1 MHGDPGNHRVAASA
15 WRALP
20 AAWALAAV
28 FAGCGDDGAPA
39 DDVPDVDGSAEVE
52 AEVVA
57 EVADLPAD
65 PGPDDGRDA
74 AEADVPPA
82 EIAAVLAAIPG
93 MRVTEAV
100 SPEPGYRAF
109 DLRFR
114 QPVDHDDP
122 GRGTFEQYLSLLH
135 RAADAPV
142 VLVTEGYVNWE
153 PFGVV
158 ELTGMLEAN
167 QLVVE
172 HRFFGDSR
180 PVPTDWSR
188 LTIRQAAAD
197 HHRIV
202 EALSAIYGGAWVST
216 GASKSGM
223 TAVYH
228 RRFHPDDVD
237 GTVPYVAPIS
247 FGAPDPRYVPFVA
260 AGGDATCSARLHA
273 LQRELLARRGPLL
286 ALLDDYAAAAGLTF
300 VRMGGPESTFEATV
314 VELPFSFWQYHGLSE
329 CPAVPGTAA
338 SDRVLFEYLD
348 EVSGF
353 SWSADWLIDIFEA
366 YYYQAATQLGYPDV
380 ERDSLADLLRTD
392 FIDLESGI
400 LPAGVGPVSYDPAAM
415 RDVADWVAGE
425 GERLL
430 FVYGEFD
437 PWTAGVFEL
446 GAAVDSYL
454 LVVPDGT
461 HYANLAG
468 LTAADRVT
476 ALEALRRWTGVT
488 PRPPAG
494 WRPSGSLPKSAG
506 DRAGHPPPGREI
518 VRSPRHGPVRTQRTR
533 SESDWG
539 KPFT

>member
-1 MHGDPGNHRVAASA
+1 MQDRFPNRAGSA
-15 WRALP
+15 WP
-20 AAWALAAV
+20 ALAAAWFSAAGIV
-28 FAGCGDDGAPA
+28 GCGDDGEPA
-39 DDVPDVDGSAEVE
+39 ADVPDAVDAEAADADTDVPAEADAEADVPVE
-52 AEVVA
+52 AEA
-57 EVADLPAD
+57 EA
-65 PGPDDGRDA
+65 GDDGGDA
-74 AEADVPPA
+74 PEADVPPA
-82 EIAAVLAAIPG
+82 EIAAALAAIPG
-93 MRVTEAV
+93 MRVVEEE
-100 SPEPGYRAF
+100 SHEPGYRAF

-122 GRGTFEQYLSLLH
+122 ARGTFEQYLSLLH

-172 HRFFGDSR
+172 HRYFGDSR

-202 EALSAIYGGAWVST
+202 EALAGIYGGAWIST
-216 GASKSGM
+216 GASKGGM

-260 AGGDATCSARLHA
+260 AGGDAGCSARLHA
-273 LQRELLARRGPLL
+273 LQRELLTRRDPML
-286 ALLDDYAAAAGLTF
+286 ALLDDYAAASGLTF
-300 VRMGGPESTFEATV
+300 VRMGGLETTFEATV
-314 VELPFSFWQYHGLSE
+314 VELPFAFWQYHGLSE
-329 CPAVPGTAA
+329 CPAVPGAAA

-353 SWSADWLIDIFEA
+353 YWSADWLIDIFEA

-380 ERDSLADLLRTD
+380 ERDSLADLLLTD
-392 FIDLESGI
+392 FTDLESGI
-400 LPAGVGPVSYDPAAM
+400 LPAGVGPVTYDPAVM
-415 RDVADWVAGE
+415 RDVAGWVAGE

-437 PWTAGVFEL
+437 PWTAGAFAL

-454 LVVPDGT
+454 LVVP
-461 HYANLAG
+461 
-468 LTAADRVT
+468 
-476 ALEALRRWTGVT
+476 
-488 PRPPAG
+488 
-494 WRPSGSLPKSAG
+494 
-506 DRAGHPPPGREI
+506 
-518 VRSPRHGPVRTQRTR
+518 
-533 SESDWG
+533 
-539 KPFT
+539 